1 MPIIRPE
8 KTPWSVQDAE
18 KRRRNFEEVDQGY
31 TLAQAQAEAVRCL
44 SCQDPRC
51 EVGCPVGVPI
61 RDFLLLVA
69 VGDIA
74 GAYRRI
80 MEVNRLPA
88 VTGRVCPQERQCE
101 GYCVLTEKEDQE
113 PVSIGRMERFVAD
126 WAREHGIKVEEPSA
140 PRRNQKAAIIG
151 SGPAGLTCAYDLA
164 ALGYRA
170 TVFEALGVAGGIL
183 AYGIPDFRLPKD
195 VVKDVMDDI
204 GEAGVETR
212 TGVVVGRGV
221 TLDELMNEQAYEA
234 VFIGVGAG
242 VPNSLGAPGEEDLQG
257 IYTANELLAWVNLK
271 GEEGLKEKLD
281 RTDLAHPG
289 LEPPVIGKKVA
300 VIGSGDAAMDAVQT
314 ALRMG
319 ADEAH
324 IVYRRTIKEMT
335 AHLEAYHHALEEG
348 VEFHWLTLPT
358 RFIGDE
364 NSRVKAM
371 ECIQMELGEPDESG
385 RRSPVPVEGSE
396 FIMDIETVI
405 TAIGFSANTLALA
418 KATGIETDRRGRIQI
433 DPETGAT
440 SREGVFAGG
449 DIVTGPATVIA
460 AMGAGR
466 KAAAAIH
473 RYLEGKAATKA

>member
-1 MPIIRPE
+1 MPIVRHN
-8 KTPWSVQDAE
+8 KTPWSVQDPE
-18 KRRRNFEEVDQGY
+18 KRRRNFEEVDHGY
-31 TLAQAQAEAVRCL
+31 TLAQARAEALRCL

-51 EVGCPVGVPI
+51 QVGCPVGVPI
-61 RDFLLLVA
+61 RDFLRHVA
-69 VGDIA
+69 QGDLTA
-74 GAYRRI
+74 AYRRI

-88 VTGRVCPQERQCE
+88 ITGRVCPQERQCE
-101 GYCVLTEKEDQE
+101 GSCVLNEKDGQQ

-126 WAREHGIKVEEPSA
+126 WAREHGIQAGEPPAARRDQKV
-140 PRRNQKAAIIG
+140 AIIG

-164 ALGYRA
+164 AVGYQV
-170 TVFEALGVAGGIL
+170 TIFEGLGVIGGIL

-195 VVKDVMDDI
+195 VVSEIMNDI
-204 GEAGVETR
+204 QEVGVETR
-212 TGVVVGRGV
+212 TGVVVGKTL
-221 TLDELMNEQAYEA
+221 TLDALLKEQGYDA

-242 VPNSLGAPGEEDLQG
+242 VPNRLGVPGEDLKG
-257 IYTANELLAWVNLK
+257 VYTANELLAWINLK
-271 GEEGLKEKLD
+271 GDAALKEDLES
-281 RTDLAHPG
+281 TDLAHPG
-289 LEPPVIGKKVA
+289 EEPPVIGKKVV

-348 VEFHWLTLPT
+348 VEVHWLTLPA
-358 RFIGDE
+358 RFISGD
-364 NSRVKAM
+364 NGRVKAM
-371 ECIQMELGEPDESG
+371 ECIRMELGEPDESG
-385 RRSPVPVEGSE
+385 RRSPVPIEGSE
-396 FIMDIETVI
+396 FTMEIDTVV

-418 KATGIETDRRGRIQI
+418 EATGIETDRRGRIQI

-449 DIVTGPATVIA
+449 DIVTGPATVIE

-466 KAAAAIH
+466 KAAAAV
-473 RYLEGKAATKA
+473 RSYLESKAATKA